1 MRKIID
7 KKTYNTDTATKI
19 AEIWHGN
26 SYDDFNFI
34 EEILYMT
41 PNGRYFLYQSGG
53 PYSKMGAPVGNN
65 GMSGTSD
72 ITALDILQVSDI
84 LEGWYQNN
92 EIDSME
98 YSDAKHTITGIP
110 DGPIVGYIEA

>member
-34 EEILYMT
+34 EEVLYMT

-65 GMSGTSD
+65 GMSGSSD
-72 ITALDILQVSDI
+72 IIDLTRADAIEWAFNAHKINDLNAADIEAFREALD
-84 LEGWYQNN
+84 
-92 EIDSME
+92 ME
-98 YSDAKHTITGIP
+98 EFE
-110 DGPIVGYIEA
+110 EA